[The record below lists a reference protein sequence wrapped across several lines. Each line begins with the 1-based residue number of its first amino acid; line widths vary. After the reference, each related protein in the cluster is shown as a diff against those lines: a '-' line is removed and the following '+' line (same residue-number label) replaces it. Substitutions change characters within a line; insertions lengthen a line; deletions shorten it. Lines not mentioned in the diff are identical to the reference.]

1 MNETM
6 RRCVLCC
13 SVCVLIL
20 ATVLAFG
27 LPTHRVDPPDKQST
41 AIVNGPDGVDCLLAS
56 YAGDGRD
63 VNQQCTTLRQKF
75 HVSRIIAYPDD
86 YIPVI
91 IHKDRIKEAQNFLDP
106 R

>member
-1 MNETM
+1 M
-6 RRCVLCC
+6 
-13 SVCVLIL
+13 L
-20 ATVLAFG
+20 ATVLAFA
-27 LPTHRVDPPDKQST
+27 LPISSANPQEASPT

-91 IHKDRIKEAQNFLDP
+91 IHKDRIKEAQKLLGPEMMILSP
-106 R
+106 RLGGGELESKQ